1 MAKDLKVV
9 SWEISYGYLN
19 RCIIPGYLLEDGTV
33 LLDEEIDEQG
43 RYIGGAGM
51 DGMYLRTDNLYT
63 PIYDGNGKIRAFH
76 KEPDHENE
84 FTVSER

>member
-1 MAKDLKVV
+1 MEIDLKVV
-9 SWEISYGYLN
+9 SREISYGYLN

-63 PIYDGNGKIRAFH
+63 PIYDNNGKIYAFH
-76 KEPDHENE
+76 KEPDHEKDI
-84 FTVSER
+84 TVPER